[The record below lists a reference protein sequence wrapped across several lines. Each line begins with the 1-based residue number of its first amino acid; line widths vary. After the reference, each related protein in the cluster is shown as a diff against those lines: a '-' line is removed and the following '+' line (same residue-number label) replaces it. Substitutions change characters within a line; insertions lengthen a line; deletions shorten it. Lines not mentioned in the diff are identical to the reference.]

1 MQAPWKISFGL
12 TLVIVALS
20 YFLFRERF
28 HYLEPFTSIILAD
41 YGLLIAAHLTL
52 LLLATAAVL
61 YAAARS
67 IGLGE
72 HGKKLKLLERSTRRG
87 EGDQELSDALRRDEQ
102 GDWQ

>member
-1 MQAPWKISFGL
+1 MQAPWKISLGV
-12 TLVIVALS
+12 TLALAALS
-20 YFLFRERF
+20 FFLFRDRF

-41 YGLLIAAHLTL
+41 YGLLIAAHLAL
-52 LLLATAAVL
+52 LLLAIAAAA
-61 YAAARS
+61 YAAARA

-87 EGDQELSDALRRDEQ
+87 EGDQELSEALRRDDQ